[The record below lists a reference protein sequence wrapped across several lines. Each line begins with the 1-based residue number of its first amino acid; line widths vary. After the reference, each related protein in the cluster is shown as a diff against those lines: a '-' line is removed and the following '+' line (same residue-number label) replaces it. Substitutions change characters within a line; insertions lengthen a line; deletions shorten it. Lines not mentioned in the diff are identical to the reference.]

1 MSDGAIVRPAAGD
14 DVDELA
20 RLRWQLYAEDDPA
33 VGESFADYRER
44 FVRFATTA
52 LEDEDWR
59 AWVAEEGGR
68 IVGAL
73 WRHRTPRIPQPGRG
87 DPAPLA
93 YITNVYVEPAH
104 RDAGVGARL
113 LGIAVDASRAEGFS
127 LAMVWPSDRS
137 LPFYERRGFARLP
150 DPLVLD
156 LGGGWHYRGP
166 QGAGDA
172 ELT

>member
-33 VGESFADYRER
+33 VGESFEDYRER

-52 LEDEDWR
+52 LEDENWR
-59 AWVAEEGGR
+59 AWVAEDGGR
-68 IVGAL
+68 IVAAL

-93 YITNVYVEPAH
+93 YITNVYVEPPTGIRAS
-104 RDAGVGARL
+104 ARASWASWWMPH
-113 LGIAVDASRAEGFS
+113 GPRASRSRWSGRATVRS
-127 LAMVWPSDRS
+127 PSTSGAASPGSRTRWSWTWAAIGTTEDRR
-137 LPFYERRGFARLP
+137 ERATP
-150 DPLVLD
+150 S
-156 LGGGWHYRGP
+156 
-166 QGAGDA
+166 
-172 ELT
+172 